1 MRFPRPMPEH
11 KFDNEYDVII
21 FALSAILDQL
31 EKKDHI
37 FAAQCIWWLTSIIQ
51 YTEILLF
58 YRQYNIFLSYYV
70 KNCIVTPL
78 TKVNMVEEL
87 GQEILELELAE
98 VILEKSDS
106 STLRR
111 NSATT
116 RRILGSTRSGKVFKP
131 QKVRQKMLAEHYPG
145 QSNTQLQEIQNS
157 LRKDGLIL

>member
-1 MRFPRPMPEH
+1 MPEH

-21 FALSAILDQL
+21 FALSVIFDQL
-31 EKKDHI
+31 EKNDHI
-37 FAAQCIWWLTSIIQ
+37 FAAQYIWWLASIIQ
-51 YTEILLF
+51 YMEILLF

-70 KNCIVTPL
+70 KNWIVTPL
-78 TKVNMVEEL
+78 PKVNKGAEL
-87 GQEILELELAE
+87 EQEIFELQLAE

-116 RRILGSTRSGKVFKP
+116 RRIIWSTRSGKVFKP
-131 QKVRQKMLAEHYPG
+131 HKVRQKLLAESYPG